1 MFPTATLPIV
11 NQADIQYWDDVLS
24 SEIDQ
29 IQSLMD
35 AIPSMVDDD
44 EKADSLMEVERKL
57 KGANGTKK
65 SLKME
70 TRLVTDI
77 KQRRQY
83 EQRLLRLDEDLSHLN
98 ADLQALKQD
107 IERDK
112 LFRGRDGDDDSAEFD
127 EADGQKAGDNML
139 GEAHRIQDMTQDS
152 LQVTKQLVA
161 ESKEVGMSTL
171 EELRRQRETLTRID
185 QQIDRVDGALGTA
198 EKLVKHFSKRMA
210 SDRFIQCFAMINVL
224 LLVGVILYTVLKG
237 GSLTIGRGK
246 GAPENPLGTSTSPPV
261 RMLRGLL
268 LPDEY

>member
-1 MFPTATLPIV
+1 MIGSQFSSHSLSFSLSFSK
-11 NQADIQYWDDVLS
+11 ADIQYWDDVLS

-29 IQSLMD
+29 IQSIMD

-44 EKADSLMEVERKL
+44 EKAHSLMEVERKL

-83 EQRLLRLDEDLSHLN
+83 EQRLQRLDEDLSHLN

-107 IERDK
+107 VARDR
-112 LFRGRDGDDDSAEFD
+112 LFDGRDGDQDWDEFD
-127 EADGQKAGDNML
+127 ETEGVKAGDNML
-139 GEAHRIQDMTQDS
+139 GTAHRIQDQTQDS
-152 LQVTKQLVA
+152 LNVTKQLVA

-185 QQIDRVDGALGTA
+185 QQVDRIDGALGTA
-198 EKLVKHFSKRMA
+198 EKLVKQFSKRMA
-210 SDRFIQCFAMINVL
+210 SDRFIQCFAFINVM
-224 LLVGVILYTVLKG
+224 LLVGVVLYVILKG
-237 GSLTIGRGK
+237 GSLSVTGG
-246 GAPENPLGTSTSPPV
+246 GSAPQNPV
-261 RMLRGLL
+261 RKLRGFIL
-268 LPDEY
+268 EE